1 MPAYRAESC
10 NIKQPDDIKQEW
22 LDLQDR
28 SDCSYFQSWGWIG
41 TWLEQIAIDLQPV
54 AIKVWSDDTLVGIGL
69 FVSKNIKRHIIIGSR
84 AMFLNEYP
92 FEGKNMVIEYNGLL
106 AAHDNEKT
114 VYAQTIE
121 QLLKEYAEHDE
132 FYFGAVEQG
141 SCSDY
146 LIKNANT
153 GVDSIV
159 REESLSWSVDLDS
172 VPVGVEGYLGS
183 LSKNRRGQVQRAI
196 RLYEQPGSLLIEQA
210 QNQEQVLH
218 YFDRLKVLHTERWQA
233 AGKQGSF
240 ANPGWESF
248 HRALIQNRFDDG
260 EIQLLK
266 VHNGQD
272 EIGYLYN
279 FTWRKHVYVLQTGF
293 SSSKDKRLMPGY
305 VVHVLAI
312 AHNKEKGMAVYDLM
326 HGDSLYKRILCN
338 QSHKLYWIVIRRQK
352 MKFVIEKLAADMAR
366 TCRGITSTKL
376 E

>member
-1 MPAYRAESC
+1 LPAYRAESC
-10 NIKQPDDIKQEW
+10 SIKRPDDIKQEW

-41 TWLEQIAIDLQPV
+41 TWLEQIAIDLKPIAV
-54 AIKVWSDDTLVGIGL
+54 KVWSDNTLVGIGL
-69 FVSKNIKRHIIIGSR
+69 FVSKNIKRHIIIGSK

-106 AAHDNEKT
+106 AARDNEKA
-114 VYAQTIE
+114 VYSETIE
-121 QLLKEYAEHDE
+121 HLLKEYAEHDE

-146 LIKNANT
+146 LITNAGK
-153 GVDSIV
+153 GVDNIV
-159 REESLSWSVDLDS
+159 REESLSWSVDLAS
-172 VPVGVEGYLGS
+172 VPEGVEGYLGS

-196 RLYEQPGSLLIEQA
+196 RLYQQPGLLQIEEAQSREQA
-210 QNQEQVLH
+210 LDF
-218 YFDRLKVLHTERWQA
+218 FDRLKVLHTERWQA

-240 ANPGWESF
+240 ANPRWENF
-248 HRALIQNRFDDG
+248 HRSVIHNRFNDN

-266 VHNGQD
+266 VHNGHD

-279 FTWRKHVYVLQTGF
+279 FSWRKHVYVLQTGF
-293 SSSKDKRLMPGY
+293 GSSKDKRLMPGY

-312 AHNKEKGMAVYDLM
+312 AHNKEKGMATYDLM
-326 HGDSLYKRILCN
+326 HGDSLYKQILCN
-338 QSHKLYWIVIRRQK
+338 QSHKLCWIVIRRQQ
-352 MKFVIEKLAADMAR
+352 MKFVLEKLAADMAGI
-366 TCRGITSTKL
+366 CRRITGFKA